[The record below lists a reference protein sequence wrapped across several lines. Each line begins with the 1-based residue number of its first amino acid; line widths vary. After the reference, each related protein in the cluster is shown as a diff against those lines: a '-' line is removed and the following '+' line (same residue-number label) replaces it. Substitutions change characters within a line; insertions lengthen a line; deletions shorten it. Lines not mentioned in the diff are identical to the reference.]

1 MPDACYSITK
11 NDLFD
16 LFARLA
22 QKSRV
27 FVPYSCNGKFHFGEF
42 DSAREGVIELGG
54 IRQSQP
60 FKSFL
65 NPVREKVL
73 KLKEG
78 GRKPVIVAG
87 VKACDLSS
95 LILQDY
101 VFLKGDY
108 EDPFYAFHRD
118 NTLIISSD
126 CTYAKETCFCIAMD
140 GRPYPIKNFDLNLS
154 PQDSFFVV
162 EAGSD
167 KGRAIVSSYKTF
179 FKDCK
184 NKDNLRRDGMREEV
198 GLQVK
203 DFIKKRETPDTMAIN
218 GKVKK
223 RYDNLL
229 LWQDAAST
237 CVECGA
243 CNLVCPT
250 CHCFLLFDE
259 KRDDLPGRNRTWDSC
274 LYKTFA
280 KVAGDNNPRKHLYER
295 MRNRFDKKFAFFPEA
310 LDYYACTG
318 CGRCIE
324 ACPGNID
331 IREVL
336 KGVVTGKWKKPPHD

>member
-1 MPDACYSITK
+1 MPANHYSITK

-22 QKSRV
+22 QTSRV
-27 FVPYSCNGKFHFGEF
+27 FVPYSYNGKFHFGEF
-42 DSAREGVIELGG
+42 DPSKEPAVELGG

-65 NPVREKVL
+65 NPAREKVMG
-73 KLKEG
+73 KEKDG
-78 GRKPVIVAG
+78 SRPVIVAG

-101 VFLKGDY
+101 VFLKGDC
-108 EDPFYAFHRD
+108 EDPFYAFRRN
-118 NTLIISSD
+118 NTLIISCD

-140 GRPYPIKNFDLNLS
+140 GCPHPTKDFDLNLS
-154 PQDSFFVV
+154 SQDGFFVV
-162 EAGSD
+162 EVGSD
-167 KGRAIVSSYKTF
+167 KGRMIVNSYKTF

-184 NKDNLRRDGMREEV
+184 NRDLSGRDGMRGKV
-198 GLQVK
+198 SLQVK
-203 DFIKKRETPDTMAIN
+203 DFIKKRETPDTAAIN
-218 GKVKK
+218 GNMKK
-223 RYDNLL
+223 SYDNLP

-243 CNLVCPT
+243 CNLTCPT

-259 KRDDLPGRNRTWDSC
+259 RDQQKIGRGKVWDAC

-280 KVAGDNNPRKHLYER
+280 KVAGNHNPRSHLYER
-295 MRNRFDKKFAFFPEA
+295 MRNRFDKKFSFFPEV
-310 LDYYACTG
+310 LDYFACTG

-336 KGVVTGKWKKPPHD
+336 KGIVTGKWNKPPHD